1 MYRGFKRLLSKVMIL
16 VIVVSVG
23 AIPIEAKEIMDKQKD
38 EEIVQVRFSYINLFQ
53 NSFDIADNGK
63 SSFSTILWSR
73 NIDEVELYS
82 HLQQYKDGEWKTIK
96 TWSNEANGTE
106 CYLSNSW
113 YVASGYYYRFKAS
126 AYLYVDG
133 KYVESTNYT
142 SENIYH

>member
-23 AIPIEAKEIMDKQKD
+23 TIPIEAIEIMDKQKD
-38 EEIVQVRFSYINLFQ
+38 
-53 NSFDIADNGK
+53 
-63 SSFSTILWSR
+63 
-73 NIDEVELYS
+73 
-82 HLQQYKDGEWKTIK
+82 
-96 TWSNEANGTE
+96 EANGTE

-133 KYVESTNYT
+133 KYVEST
-142 SENIYH
+142 SDISRNIYH